1 MIQLLGINFMTMK
14 NTTQNLLLSTVSVY
28 LWKVM
33 AFILKV
39 TNKSRTSTRKR
50 KIHLPIMPL

>member
-50 KIHLPIMPL
+50 KNHLPIMPL